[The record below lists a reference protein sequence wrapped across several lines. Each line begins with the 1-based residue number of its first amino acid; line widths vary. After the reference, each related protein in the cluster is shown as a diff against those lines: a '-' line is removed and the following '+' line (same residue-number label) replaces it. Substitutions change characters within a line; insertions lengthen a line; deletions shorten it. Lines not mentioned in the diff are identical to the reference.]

1 MSGTAWRGTVSAL
14 CAIRV
19 GIGLAR
25 FAYTPLIPALV
36 EAEWFAPAQ
45 AAYLG
50 AANLA
55 GYLAGA
61 LLGRPM
67 AAWISAPML
76 LRGMMLAA
84 TASFLACAY
93 PLPFGWFFLWRFVS
107 VVAGAVLMVLAAPT
121 VLAHVPLEKRGLAG
135 GLIFTSV
142 GLGIAASGTLIPVL
156 LGFGLRETWIGL
168 GLLAL
173 ALTIASWGGWPRVG
187 AATGRQTVI
196 PRTAL
201 RSDPKLTALYF
212 EYALNAVGVVPHMVF
227 LVDFIARGLERGVAV
242 GGRHWVLFGAGATAG
257 PVLAGALADRI
268 GFGRALRFA
277 FVAQTICVGW
287 LAVSTSTG
295 ALIISSFL
303 VGAFLPGSVSLVLG
317 RVRELA
323 RDEREAQSGWTFA
336 TLAFAVGQAIAAY
349 GFSFLFGRTGSYALL
364 FGIAAA
370 ALALALAVDLS
381 VGALAAKRENA
392 RSVKLGE

>member
-14 CAIRV
+14 CAILV

-93 PLPFGWFFLWRFVS
+93 PLPFGWFFLWRFIS
-107 VVAGAVLMVLAAPT
+107 GVAGAVLMVLAAPT

-135 GLIFTSV
+135 GLIFTSS
-142 GLGIAASGTLIPVL
+142 GSASPPPARSYPSFSVSDCARPGS
-156 LGFGLRETWIGL
+156 
-168 GLLAL
+168 AL
-173 ALTIASWGGWPRVG
+173 ACW
-187 AATGRQTVI
+187 
-196 PRTAL
+196 
-201 RSDPKLTALYF
+201 RS
-212 EYALNAVGVVPHMVF
+212 
-227 LVDFIARGLERGVAV
+227 RSRS
-242 GGRHWVLFGAGATAG
+242 RRGAGG
-257 PVLAGALADRI
+257 
-268 GFGRALRFA
+268 
-277 FVAQTICVGW
+277 
-287 LAVSTSTG
+287 
-295 ALIISSFL
+295 
-303 VGAFLPGSVSLVLG
+303 PGS
-317 RVRELA
+317 A
-323 RDEREAQSGWTFA
+323 RRPD
-336 TLAFAVGQAIAAY
+336 
-349 GFSFLFGRTGSYALL
+349 
-364 FGIAAA
+364 
-370 ALALALAVDLS
+370 
-381 VGALAAKRENA
+381 A
-392 RSVKLGE
+392 RP